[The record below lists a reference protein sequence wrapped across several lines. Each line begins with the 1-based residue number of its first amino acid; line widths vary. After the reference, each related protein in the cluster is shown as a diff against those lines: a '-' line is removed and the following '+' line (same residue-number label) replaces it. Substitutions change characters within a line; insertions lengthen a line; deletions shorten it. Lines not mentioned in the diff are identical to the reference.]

1 MAVRTRRGEGCGK
14 LLPMDDLECQNFIQ
28 IYREKITETIDFFP
42 VVLGKKIIT
51 NSYFHF
57 FFNVYMSKCRQF
69 EGLSTG
75 IFTWTIPNHTIK
87 LQLHRPRHLIFEQ

>member
-1 MAVRTRRGEGCGK
+1 MNIKGGVVHV
-14 LLPMDDLECQNFIQ
+14 
-28 IYREKITETIDFFP
+28 FFSGGF
-42 VVLGKKIIT
+42 GKKIIA
-51 NSYFHF
+51 NSYIFF

-87 LQLHRPRHLIFEQ
+87 LQLRRPRHLIFEQ